1 MITGLAKPNSGSIQV
16 NGVDIVENT
25 AEARKVLGYC
35 PQHNLLFD
43 DLTVYE
49 HLKFF
54 SKLKENFDEKEI
66 DNMLELIN
74 LSDKKHNLSK
84 TLSGGMKRKL
94 SVAIAFIG
102 GSKIVILDE
111 PSMYIFMK
119 NILFFGFLFSINSD

>member
-1 MITGLAKPNSGSIQV
+1 MITGLTKPTTGKILINNKDV
-16 NGVDIVENT
+16 VENT
-25 AEARKVLGYC
+25 DEARSVLGYC

-43 DLTVYE
+43 DLTVME

-54 SKLKENFDEKEI
+54 SKLKQNYNQEEI
-66 DNMLELIN
+66 DEMLDLIN
-74 LSDKKHNLSK
+74 LSDKKNAQSK

-111 PSMYIFMK
+111 PSS
-119 NILFFGFLFSINSD
+119 GE